1 MVEVKAGV
9 SFYANDAEVKN
20 PYTFN
25 EIGEFNVVAKKSGYK
40 DSNVWTIKVIEE
52 RVSRDNKKLIIETV
66 GGITSVRSQEKPT
79 IHVDRVQKTVKT
91 LRSLSR

>member
-79 IHVDRVQKTVKT
+79 IHVDRVQKTVKHFV
-91 LRSLSR
+91 L